1 MWGKRIQTKLLV
13 VEEVFGLLSVTFYAV
28 VWHTAL
34 DAALARSCW
43 RTTNRLCY
51 EYAIYK
57 KLAQQVRTEHEQSSH
72 VRWAFWQCMQA
83 LLAFF
88 FFTTGLVMLT
98 VSGMSARLRLTVV
111 VAVMVVVM
119 AWSG

>member
-1 MWGKRIQTKLLV
+1 MQSFGMPRLTQRWHGLAGEQQTDYVMSTLKK
-13 VEEVFGLLSVTFYAV
+13 
-28 VWHTAL
+28 
-34 DAALARSCW
+34 
-43 RTTNRLCY
+43 
-51 EYAIYK
+51 K